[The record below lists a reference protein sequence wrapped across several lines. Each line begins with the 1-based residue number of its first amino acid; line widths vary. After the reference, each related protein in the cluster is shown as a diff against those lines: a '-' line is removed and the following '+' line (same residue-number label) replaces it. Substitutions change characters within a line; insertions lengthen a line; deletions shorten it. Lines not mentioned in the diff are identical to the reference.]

1 MTPVQTYG
9 AQHQAARVNRDRG
22 KSGPPTDAEQMVVRA
37 LMEFGSWSPYVAD
50 FPPVLLIRVTPKLV
64 ESFWTKV
71 ARGAAQTQGMALPPL
86 KHFKSGFSRMRA
98 FCGDAEVTPI
108 HPFKIEQRVSDN
120 EGIYEGLY
128 VFDPE
133 ALGPSCG
140 AVKLVFYSEKEPEK
154 GDTIVADANVVQRV
168 WQDFEPYRASK

>member
-98 FCGDAEVTPI
+98 FCGDAEVTP
-108 HPFKIEQRVSDN
+108 
-120 EGIYEGLY
+120 
-128 VFDPE
+128 DP
-133 ALGPSCG
+133 P
-140 AVKLVFYSEKEPEK
+140 
-154 GDTIVADANVVQRV
+154 VQ
-168 WQDFEPYRASK
+168 DRAARL